1 MARDEI
7 KLMIHSLN
15 QTSKAA
21 LRSFSVARDRLH
33 YGHSQLQGTAA
44 LWSFSVA
51 QDRLHCFSFT
61 KGGAL
66 TPKHSGC
73 TCL

>member
-21 LRSFSVARDRLH
+21 LRSFSVALDRLH
-33 YGHSQLQGTAA
+33 YGHSLLHGTGCIMVILGCTGQAA
-44 LWSFSVA
+44 LF
-51 QDRLHCFSFT
+51 
-61 KGGAL
+61 
-66 TPKHSGC
+66 
-73 TCL
+73 

>member
-21 LRSFSVARDRLH
+21 LWSFLVARDSLP
-33 YGHSQLQGTAA
+33 
-44 LWSFSVA
+44 
-51 QDRLHCFSFT
+51 CFSFT
-61 KGGAL
+61 KGRTLASKYHG
-66 TPKHSGC
+66 P

>member
-15 QTSKAA
+15 QTSRAA
-21 LRSFSVARDRLH
+21 LWSFLVARDRLH
-33 YGHSQLQGTAA
+33 YGPSWLHGTGC
-44 LWSFSVA
+44 LVLVSP
-51 QDRLHCFSFT
+51 
-61 KGGAL
+61 GGVLA
-66 TPKHSGC
+66 PKHSGP